1 MFTMFFLFFFVNKN
15 IGKENIR
22 NQRNHKLCISEIAN
36 SLFIILYLVLFH
48 SKFFAHSLFIL
59 NSMDKIS
66 LKNLREA
73 SAAESE
79 AATAVWQAVWV
90 ALAETSTEA
99 ATAVSQ
105 AVQAALAEAST
116 QVALKVLC
124 IGDVSKFLFYLHID
138 I

>member
-1 MFTMFFLFFFVNKN
+1 
-15 IGKENIR
+15 
-22 NQRNHKLCISEIAN
+22 
-36 SLFIILYLVLFH
+36 
-48 SKFFAHSLFIL
+48 
-59 NSMDKIS
+59 MDKIS
-66 LKNLREA
+66 LKKLREA

-79 AATAVWQAVWV
+79 AATAVWQAVWA
-90 ALAETSTEA
+90 ALVEPSTEA

-105 AVQAALAEAST
+105 AVQAALAEPST

>member
-1 MFTMFFLFFFVNKN
+1 
-15 IGKENIR
+15 
-22 NQRNHKLCISEIAN
+22 
-36 SLFIILYLVLFH
+36 
-48 SKFFAHSLFIL
+48 
-59 NSMDKIS
+59 MDKIS
-66 LKNLREA
+66 LKKLREA
-73 SAAESE
+73 FAAESEAATAVWHAVRAALAESSTE

-105 AVQAALAEAST
+105 AVLAALAETST
-116 QVALKVLC
+116 QVALKVLY